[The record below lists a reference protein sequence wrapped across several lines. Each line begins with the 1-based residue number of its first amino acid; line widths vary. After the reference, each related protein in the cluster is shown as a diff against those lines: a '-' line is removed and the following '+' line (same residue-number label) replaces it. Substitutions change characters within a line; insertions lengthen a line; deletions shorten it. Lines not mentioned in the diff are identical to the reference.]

1 MPPLSGLEQ
10 EDPAVVEPRELGV
23 EPGLAEQFAA
33 ERFPVEPEAGLVDIQ
48 LPDAV
53 LRFGVEPLEAEFRDL
68 RAPLVA
74 QAVGEEHGAPAVF
87 GDVHQ
92 SVASALVVG
101 RSEAVEV
108 SVHHQVAVLLVVGD
122 GLACEVLL
130 LVGHLLGLE
139 LHAEE
144 TEPFIAATLNRKGW
158 LAVTA
163 EKRNYKGC
171 VSVYDTELDSVVFSF
186 DSSRRFVIDAYVLDD
201 GEHVAAVTL
210 GQENSVFVSNVVLY
224 DLTGSAPKAETE
236 VKDGVAVVPVAD
248 YDVSDGLVAAIG
260 QQGDAIVT
268 VSDTGLTFADE
279 KGEVAATYGYQGG
292 YLREY
297 DLAGDDFT
305 VLLLSRYQTGSVGR
319 LVTVGADG
327 AELGSLDVNQEVLA
341 VSACGRYL
349 AVLYLDSL
357 VVYNRETQ
365 TRTAYSMRE
374 LRADMTLVTMGW
386 AVLAIFY
393 YIFSLGYFAQTLG
406 MWFYGLV
413 LVKNDDE
420 DDYEI
425 NYAMAA
431 RFFVAMIFLGWLTPA
446 TCLFTQMRGVHCLV
460 TGCKVAGVGV
470 GRRY

>member
-1 MPPLSGLEQ
+1 MAERTKDIWNDNDGE
-10 EDPAVVEPRELGV
+10 EEPRPRRSRLRTFLIFFAT
-23 EPGLAEQFAA
+23 LA
-33 ERFPVEPEAGLVDIQ
+33 V
-48 LPDAV
+48 
-53 LRFGVEPLEAEFRDL
+53 
-68 RAPLVA
+68 
-74 QAVGEEHGAPAVF
+74 
-87 GDVHQ
+87 
-92 SVASALVVG
+92 
-101 RSEAVEV
+101 
-108 SVHHQVAVLLVVGD
+108 VLLVVLVAAYRDGTGFDVLRRYFNYGSVEKAGGETVYDYDASSTNRFAVLGD
-122 GLACEVLL
+122 HLVVLSSTSLELLDPDGGTVWSASVKMEAPALESGGGRAVAYDVGGTELYVLDEEGLL
-130 LVGHLLGLE
+130 LE

-236 VKDGVAVVPVAD
+236 VEDGVAVVPVAD

-357 VVYNRETQ
+357 VVYNRDLQVYASLTG
-365 TRTAYSMRE
+365 TDFARSVLM
-374 LRADMTLVTMGW
+374 RADGSALLLSSES
-386 AVLAIFY
+386 A
-393 YIFSLGYFAQTLG
+393 
-406 MWFYGLV
+406 GL
-413 LVKNDDE
+413 
-420 DDYEI
+420 
-425 NYAMAA
+425 
-431 RFFVAMIFLGWLTPA
+431 FLP
-446 TCLFTQMRGVHCLV
+446 
-460 TGCKVAGVGV
+460 
-470 GRRY
+470 

>member
-1 MPPLSGLEQ
+1 MLA
-10 EDPAVVEPRELGV
+10 AVLGV
-23 EPGLAEQFAA
+23 VLVAA
-33 ERFPVEPEAGLVDIQ
+33 YRDGTGFDVLRRYFNYGSVEKAGGETVYDYDASSTNRF
-48 LPDAV
+48 AV
-53 LRFGVEPLEAEFRDL
+53 LGDHLVVLSSTSLELLDPDGGTVWSASVKME
-68 RAPLVA
+68 
-74 QAVGEEHGAPAVF
+74 APALESGGGRAVAY
-87 GDVHQ
+87 DVGGTE
-92 SVASALVVG
+92 LY
-101 RSEAVEV
+101 
-108 SVHHQVAVLLVVGD
+108 VLD
-122 GLACEVLL
+122 EEGLL
-130 LVGHLLGLE
+130 LE

-236 VKDGVAVVPVAD
+236 VEDGVAVVPVAD

-357 VVYNRETQ
+357 VVYNRDLQVYASLTG
-365 TRTAYSMRE
+365 TDFARSVLM
-374 LRADMTLVTMGW
+374 RADGSALLLSSES
-386 AVLAIFY
+386 A
-393 YIFSLGYFAQTLG
+393 
-406 MWFYGLV
+406 GL
-413 LVKNDDE
+413 
-420 DDYEI
+420 
-425 NYAMAA
+425 
-431 RFFVAMIFLGWLTPA
+431 FLP
-446 TCLFTQMRGVHCLV
+446 
-460 TGCKVAGVGV
+460 
-470 GRRY
+470 